1 MLNEKL
7 FPMRV
12 SYIQRFS
19 STASS
24 CRRRLGMVI
33 YIHKS
38 TYTDVGKHTRA
49 HRAQAGTHPITA
61 SRPRHRQPS

>member
-1 MLNEKL
+1 MSNEKL

-19 STASS
+19 ATASP

-38 TYTDVGKHTRA
+38 TYTDVGKHARIELKPVHTRL
-49 HRAQAGTHPITA
+49 
-61 SRPRHRQPS
+61 